1 MSLRTR
7 TSSLPQV
14 SRPSVR
20 SRIPIARIPQ
30 PQRNRMAATR
40 RLAKPARTAA
50 ALRVAQSRNAGG
62 WFVAGVSSDVGRTE
76 PVVRTIAGREVG
88 LVAQLRRR

>member
-20 SRIPIARIPQ
+20 SRIPISRMPQ
-30 PQRNRMAATR
+30 PRENRMAR
-40 RLAKPARTAA
+40 LGGWPSRLASPRRCGWPSRETQAAGSLPVA
-50 ALRVAQSRNAGG
+50 AL
-62 WFVAGVSSDVGRTE
+62 T
-76 PVVRTIAGREVG
+76 
-88 LVAQLRRR
+88 

>member
-20 SRIPIARIPQ
+20 SRIPISRMPQ
-30 PQRNRMAATR
+30 PRENRMAATW
-40 RLAKPARTAA
+40 RLAKPARIAA
-50 ALRVAQSRNAGG
+50 ALRVAQSR
-62 WFVAGVSSDVGRTE
+62 
-76 PVVRTIAGREVG
+76 
-88 LVAQLRRR
+88 RRRRLVRCRQQR